1 MSMALVRDGNDAQK
15 SHAAAALNYFANDDY
30 DDTRD
35 KIAIAIAK
43 AGGIPPLVALV
54 RNGNVEQKK
63 SAADVLEVLAGNED
77 NKIASEKAKKELLI
91 TAGI

>member
-1 MSMALVRDGNDAQK
+1 MSPSSGAPAAQAPARK
-15 SHAAAALNYFANDDY
+15 PQAVL
-30 DDTRD
+30 
-35 KIAIAIAK
+35 AK
-43 AGGIPPLVALV
+43 NGTDITELVALV